1 MHPDSRKRPAF
12 AWYDALI
19 LIGLVVFVAFVLYR
33 ADTVLKYHWNWTLIP
48 QFILRWD
55 PKQQEWVSNLLLQGF
70 FNTIRLAIWS
80 ALLALPIGI
89 LFGFLG
95 ASRGLFGRLAAK
107 SYVALVRNTPALV
120 LLFILFFFVSG
131 QVTPYLGL
139 DKLARTISPESRWI
153 VELLFTRVSLLPSFA
168 SGVICLALFEAAYV
182 AEIVRAGILGVEK
195 GQWEAARAVGL
206 RPMRAMRLVILP
218 QALSKMTPPLA
229 SQFISLVKDSSIVS
243 IVSIPDMT
251 FMANEVAVSS
261 GRVFETW
268 ITASIAYFGLCFL
281 LSTLFRRIEARGA
294 AKLR

>member
-1 MHPDSRKRPAF
+1 MHPASRRRPAF
-12 AWYDALI
+12 AWYDVLI
-19 LIGLVVFVAFVLYR
+19 LGAVALFVAFILFR

-55 PKQQEWVSNLLLQGF
+55 AAKQEWVSNLLLQGF
-70 FNTIRLAIWS
+70 LNTIRLAIW
-80 ALLALPIGI
+80 AGLLALPIGV
-89 LFGFLG
+89 LFGFAG
-95 ASRGLFGRLAAK
+95 AGRSLFGRMVAQ

-139 DKLARTISPESRWI
+139 DRLARTISPESRMV
-153 VELLFTRVSLLPSFA
+153 VEFLFTRINLLPSFA
-168 SGVICLALFEAAYV
+168 SGVLCLALFEGAYV

-195 GQWEAARAVGL
+195 GQWEAARSMGL
-206 RPMRAMRLVILP
+206 RPFSVMRLVVLP

-268 ITASIAYFGLCFL
+268 ITASIAYFGLCFV

-294 AKLR
+294 SKLR

>member
-1 MHPDSRKRPAF
+1 MHPDSRRRSAF

-19 LIGLVVFVAFVLYR
+19 LGALALFFAFILFR
-33 ADTVLKYHWNWTLIP
+33 ADTVLKYHWDWTLIP

-70 FNTIRLAIWS
+70 LNTIRLAIWS
-80 ALLALPIGI
+80 GLLALPIGI
-89 LFGFLG
+89 FFGFAG
-95 ASRGLFGRLAAK
+95 ASRSLFGRLVAQT
-107 SYVALVRNTPALV
+107 YVALVRNTPALV

-139 DKLARTISPESRWI
+139 DKLARTISPESRFV
-153 VELLFTRVSLLPSFA
+153 VELLFTKVNLLPSFA
-168 SGVICLALFEAAYV
+168 SGVICLALFEGAFV

-195 GQWEAARAVGL
+195 GQWEAARSMGL
-206 RPMRAMRLVILP
+206 RSMTVMRLVIMP

-251 FMANEVAVSS
+251 FMSNEVAVSS

-268 ITASIAYFGLCFL
+268 ITASIAYFCLCFL
-281 LSTLFRRIEARGA
+281 LSTLFRRIEARAA
-294 AKLR
+294 AKVR

>member
-1 MHPDSRKRPAF
+1 MHPDSRNRRAF

-19 LIGLVVFVAFVLYR
+19 LCGLAVFVAFVLYR

-55 PKQQEWVSNLLLQGF
+55 PKTEAWVSNLLLQGF
-70 FNTIRLAIWS
+70 LNTIRLAIWS

-95 ASRGLFGRLAAK
+95 ASRSLFGRLAAQ

-139 DKLARTISPESRWI
+139 DKLARTISPESRWV
-153 VELLFTRVSLLPSFA
+153 VELLFTRVNLLPSFA
-168 SGVICLALFEAAYV
+168 SGVICLALFEGAYV
-182 AEIVRAGILGVEK
+182 AEIVRAGIVGVEK
-195 GQWEAARAVGL
+195 GQWEAARSVGL
-206 RPMRAMRLVILP
+206 RPLTSMRLVILP

-268 ITASIAYFGLCFL
+268 ITASVAYFCLCFL
-281 LSTLFRRIEARGA
+281 LSVLFRRMEARSA